1 MSLVKAQ
8 ITVEHTGEKFDV
20 FFNPEEYTINKDNN
34 FASQAIPGLSGPLLQ
49 FVNGNMRTLEMEL
62 FCDTWDTPQ
71 PQKRDVRELTNRIT
85 GLLTIDSDL
94 HAPPVLLVSWSSLQF
109 RCVLARASQKFIM
122 FTNDGTPVRA
132 RVTVTF
138 KEFIDAER
146 EAREINRQT
155 ADFSKLYT
163 VTQGQTLSGIAA
175 IMYDNALLWRP
186 IAVANNIDDPRA
198 IETGQSL
205 LIPSLPFRDPETGEV
220 VS

>member
-1 MSLVKAQ
+1 MALVKAQ
-8 ITVEHTGEKFDV
+8 ITVEHTGEKFNV

-34 FASQAIPGLSGPLLQ
+34 FALQAIPGLSGPLLQ

-62 FCDTWDTPQ
+62 FFDTYDTPDAN
-71 PQKRDVRELTNRIT
+71 KRDVRELTNKIT
-85 GLLTIDSDL
+85 GLLTIDSNL

-109 RCVLARASQKFIM
+109 RCVLARASQKFIL
-122 FTNDGTPVRA
+122 FADDGTPVRA

-138 KEFIDAER
+138 NEFIDAER

-155 ADFSKLYT
+155 ADFSKVYT

-175 IMYDNALLWRP
+175 ILYDNPLLWRP

-205 LIPSLPFRDPETGEV
+205 LIPALPFRDPETGEV
-220 VS
+220 VN